1 MYLLDT
7 NICIDFVDG
16 RSEAGRRRV
25 RENFGSGL
33 HVSAITEAELRVGPR
48 TSDDPVGDS
57 ERLDRFLSILTVHAF
72 DSQAAAAYARLVRL
86 IDIRRGSFDRLIAAH
101 ALSLGLTL
109 VTSNE
114 KHFADVPGLRVENW
128 TQPL

>member
-16 RSEAGRRRV
+16 RSDAARRRV
-25 RENFGSGL
+25 RETFASGL
-33 HVSAITEAELRVGPR
+33 HVSAITEAELRVGPK
-48 TSDDPVGDS
+48 TSDDPAGDA

-72 DSQAAAAYARLVRL
+72 DSQAAATYALLVRQ
-86 IDIRRGSFDRLIAAH
+86 IEMRRGSFDRLIAAH
-101 ALSLGLTL
+101 ALALGMTL
-109 VTSNE
+109 VTGNE

-128 TQPL
+128 TIG

>member
-16 RSEAGRRRV
+16 RSEAARRRI
-25 RENFGSGL
+25 RESFTSGL
-33 HVSAITEAELRVGPR
+33 HVSAITEAELRVGPK
-48 TSDDPVGDS
+48 TSEDPEGDV

-72 DSQAAAAYARLVRL
+72 DSLAAATYALLVRQ
-86 IDIRRGSFDRLIAAH
+86 IEIRRGSFDRLIAAH
-101 ALSLGLTL
+101 SLSLGLTL
-109 VTSNE
+109 VTGNE

-128 TQPL
+128 TV